1 VILSAVPLLIFVF
14 HFLSFNLSSFLVIYA
29 HTMERLYKHSNY
41 WAAGHQKE
49 FAREMKMKEKRRM
62 EKLLEGFD

>member
-1 VILSAVPLLIFVF
+1 
-14 HFLSFNLSSFLVIYA
+14 
-29 HTMERLYKHSNY
+29 MERLYKHSNY